1 MLVASANKLLDKLFN
16 NTDFIQ
22 PTTLYLS
29 LHTAD
34 PAGTGA
40 NEVTGGSYARQAIT
54 FSTASSGAI
63 TSEADIEFSGMPAV
77 TVTHVGIW
85 DASSAGTVWWEDAL
99 DTQKTVSAGD
109 TFRVSAGDYDISL
122 S

>member
-1 MLVASANKLLDKLFN
+1 MLVLTANKILDKVFN
-16 NTDFIQ
+16 NTDFTH

-34 PAGTGA
+34 PVGTGA
-40 NEVTGGSYARQAIT
+40 NEVTGGSYARQT
-54 FSTASSGAI
+54 VDFTTAASGAI
-63 TSEADIEFSGMPAV
+63 TSSADVEFQGMPGA
-77 TVTHVGIW
+77 TVTHVALW
-85 DASSAGTVWWEDAL
+85 DAASGGTVWWEDAL
-99 DTQKTVSAGD
+99 SVQKVVAAGD